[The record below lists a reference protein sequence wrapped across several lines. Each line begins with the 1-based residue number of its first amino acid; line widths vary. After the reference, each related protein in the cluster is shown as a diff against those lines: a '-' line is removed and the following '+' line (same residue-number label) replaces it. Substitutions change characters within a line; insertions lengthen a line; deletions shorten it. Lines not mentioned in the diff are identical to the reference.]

1 MKIYEKPIL
10 MVLSVSANDALCNA
24 CGTSI
29 NSISDLKGP
38 LSFLDANNNGIIDE
52 SEAVGYF
59 GNAPD
64 TCTSTM
70 DVTGYCKFTGAENNL
85 TQVFAS

>member
-29 NSISDLKGP
+29 NSKPDLKGP
-38 LSFLDANNNGIIDE
+38 LSFLDTNKDGKIVE
-52 SEAVGYF
+52 SEAAGYF

-64 TCTSTM
+64 SCTSTM

-85 TQVFAS
+85 IQVFAS